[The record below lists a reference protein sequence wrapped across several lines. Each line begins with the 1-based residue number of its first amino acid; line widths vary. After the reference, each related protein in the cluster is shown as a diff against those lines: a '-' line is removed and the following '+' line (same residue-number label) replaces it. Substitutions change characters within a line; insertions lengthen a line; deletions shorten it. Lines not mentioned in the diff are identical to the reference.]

1 MAPPLLSLRDITLTF
16 GGAPLIDGA
25 EFAVE
30 PGMRA
35 CIVGRNG
42 TGKST
47 LLKIAAG
54 LVEADSGTRFVQ
66 PGTTIAYM
74 EQEPNFDG
82 FGTVADFV
90 GAGTHADEHYK
101 VAAILTDVNLSPDS
115 DPRVFSG
122 GEARRAAL
130 AKALL
135 NDPDIL
141 LLDEPTN
148 HLDLPTIEWLE
159 RTLSAFRGAV
169 VTISHDRTFLGNI
182 TTRCFWLD
190 RGVIRTLNKGY
201 TFFDAWADDVLAQE
215 ELEQHKLSRQ
225 IEREL
230 HWLRRGVTARRKR
243 NQGRLRNLNALR
255 DAKRNHIRQTG
266 QADLA
271 IESGVQ
277 SGKLVVEAKSI
288 SKRFDTPDGPK
299 QVVRDLSVRIQ
310 RGDRVGL
317 IGPNGAGKSTLLKM
331 LTGETL
337 PDDGTVRLGTNLEP
351 LYIDQNRN
359 ELDPDKTLWDM
370 LCPKGGDQVMVRG
383 KPKHVIGYLK
393 DFLFDERQARQPVS
407 ALSGGE
413 RNRLLLAMG
422 LAKPSNLLILDEP
435 TNDLDMDTLDLL
447 QDMLGDYEGT
457 LLLVSHD
464 RDFLDRIVTSTLAFE
479 GNGKVIEYPGGYQ
492 DYLRLRTSGT
502 DAGGP
507 IETTRKTAA
516 DPAPKKTKIK
526 TKLSYKEQRQLDMLG
541 QRIPKLE
548 ALINRLET
556 ELSDSTLFA
565 DKPETFRLKADELES
580 ARADLEDCEQ
590 KWLEIELLKE
600 ELAGG

>member
-1 MAPPLLSLRDITLTF
+1 MAPPLLSLQNITLTF
-16 GGAPLIDGA
+16 GGEPLIDGA
-25 EFAVE
+25 EFAIDAA
-30 PGMRA
+30 MRA

-54 LVEADSGTRFVQ
+54 LVESDSGTRFVQ

-82 FGTVADFV
+82 FATVADYV
-90 GAGTHADEHYK
+90 GQSVSEENFYRVD
-101 VAAILTDVNLSPDS
+101 AILSEVNLPADA
-115 DPRVFSG
+115 DPSVFSG

-159 RTLSAFRGAV
+159 QTLSAFRGAV
-169 VTISHDRTFLGNI
+169 VTISHDRAFLSQI

-190 RGVIRTLNKGY
+190 RGTIRTLNKGY
-201 TFFDAWADDVLAQE
+201 SFFDDWADENLAQE
-215 ELEQHKLSRQ
+215 ELDQHKLSRQ

-255 DAKRNHIRQTG
+255 EAKRNHIRQTG
-266 QADLA
+266 HADLA
-271 IESGVQ
+271 IDSGAQ
-277 SGKLVVEAKSI
+277 SGKLVVEADRITKS
-288 SKRFDTPDGPK
+288 FETPDGPK
-299 QVVRDLSVRIQ
+299 RILQDFSIRIQ

-317 IGPNGAGKSTLLKM
+317 IGPNGAGKSTLLKI
-331 LTGETL
+331 LTGQMAPDSGTL
-337 PDDGTVRLGTNLEP
+337 RLGTNLEP

-359 ELDPDKTLWDM
+359 DLDPEKTLWDM

-393 DFLFDERQARQPVS
+393 DFLFDERQARQPVR

-413 RNRLLLAMG
+413 RNRLLLAIG

-447 QDMLGDYEGT
+447 QDMLGDYDGT

-479 GNGKVIEYPGGYQ
+479 GHGKVTEYPGGYE
-492 DYLRLRTSGT
+492 DYMRLRP
-502 DAGGP
+502 DAP
-507 IETTRKTAA
+507 DSRKGEENNRTTAA

-541 QRIPKLE
+541 ERIPELE

-565 DKPETFRLKADELES
+565 DRPETFQLKASELES
-580 ARADLEDCEQ
+580 ARAELEDCEQ

>member
-16 GGAPLIDGA
+16 GGAPLINGA
-25 EFAVE
+25 AFAVE

-82 FGTVADFV
+82 FATVADYV
-90 GAGTHADEHYK
+90 GAGTSAEDSYRID
-101 VAAILTDVNLSPDS
+101 AILGDVHLSPEA
-115 DPRVFSG
+115 DPSVFSG

-141 LLDEPTN
+141 FLDEPTN

-159 RTLSAFRGAV
+159 STLSAYRGAV
-169 VTISHDRTFLGNI
+169 VTISHDRAFLGNV

-190 RGVIRTLNKGY
+190 RGIIRTLNKGY
-201 TFFDAWADDVLAQE
+201 KFFDAWADEVLAQE

-255 DAKRNHIRQTG
+255 EAKRNHIRQTG

-288 SKRFDTPDGPK
+288 GKSFETADGAK
-299 QVVRDLSVRIQ
+299 QIVRDLTVRIQ

-331 LTGETL
+331 LTGEIA
-337 PDDGTVRLGTNLEP
+337 PDAGSIRLGTNLEP
-351 LYIDQNRN
+351 LYIDQNRG
-359 ELDPDKTLWDM
+359 ELDPDKTIWDM

-447 QDMLGDYEGT
+447 QDMLGDYDGT

-479 GNGKVIEYPGGYQ
+479 GNGKVIEYPGGYA
-492 DYLRLRTSGT
+492 DYLRLRQAAPDSRKGEETGGKAAV
-502 DAGGP
+502 DA
-507 IETTRKTAA
+507 
-516 DPAPKKTKIK
+516 APKKTKIK

-541 QRIPKLE
+541 QRIPELE
-548 ALINRLET
+548 ELINRLET

-565 DKPETFRLKADELES
+565 DKPETFQVKASELES
-580 ARADLEDCEQ
+580 ARAELEDCEQ